1 MPDTPQDQ
9 ASVGTAP
16 VVALPP
22 NGAAAAAEPVVEPA
36 SETAPVAPDVQTAPA
51 EPAVSDEHTQ
61 PGTEAATEV
70 AETTQQGSETA
81 TAPSEP
87 AVTTPMVPAPKPPQE
102 PDMSKLPEVPIPAHQ
117 KKHALNTIK
126 AVKRLKDAAP
136 FIHPVDTVKLN
147 IPLYYNYIPR
157 PMDLS
162 TIERKLNANAY
173 AKVEE
178 ITDDFNLMVNNCF
191 KFNGEKAPISQM
203 VRNIQAS
210 FEKHMLNMPPFDAPL
225 QQLQQQQNQPKGA
238 DYPRIRRD
246 TFSDNG
252 RPKREIHPP
261 RPKDLPYDMRPKKKK
276 FQPELRFCQQI
287 LRDLMSKK
295 NESFLWPFTQP
306 VDPVAMECPTYFD
319 VVKNPMDLST
329 VQRKLA
335 EGQYERATDFEKDV
349 RLTISNCFLF
359 NPEGTMVNMLGH
371 KFEDVFNSKWSNR
384 PSTPESGDDEYEY
397 DFDFDAAGDDD
408 DFKLDINSITD
419 PTIEFLL
426 QNIER
431 MTKDLKKMR
440 EQKYQELKREW
451 LKRKKNKRGRKG
463 SKSSSRKRTKYSL
476 DDFDDEEEDVSGA
489 PVRNG
494 ALYPKHVTFEMKT
507 EISNAMQNI
516 DEKMLAKVL
525 AIIKEGMPDLK
536 DDEEIELEMDA
547 LSEETLSKLY
557 TYLVGSKKQ
566 AQEKRDDE
574 EEKRIES
581 LKNKLKQFENS
592 NGASGAPNGHQN
604 GGDSSSD
611 DDDDSDVSSEEE

>member
-1 MPDTPQDQ
+1 MSETKPEDKQKVQETPPGV
-9 ASVGTAP
+9 SVETAKESEDP
-16 VVALPP
+16 VDLPTP
-22 NGAAAAAEPVVEPA
+22 VEPVEQAADLKSGSAAGADEHVEPQQQQEEEGE
-36 SETAPVAPDVQTAPA
+36 SVS
-51 EPAVSDEHTQ
+51 PAV
-61 PGTEAATEV
+61 PAA
-70 AETTQQGSETA
+70 
-81 TAPSEP
+81 PL
-87 AVTTPMVPAPKPPQE
+87 VPAPKPPQE
-102 PDMSKLPEVPIPAHQ
+102 PDMANLPENPIPQHQ

-126 AVKRLKDAAP
+126 AVKRLKDASP
-136 FIHPVDTVKLN
+136 FIHPVDIVKLN
-147 IPLYYNYIPR
+147 IPLYYNYITR

-173 AKVEE
+173 ANVED
-178 ITDDFNLMVNNCF
+178 ITEDFNVMVNNCF

-210 FEKHMLNMPPFDAPL
+210 FEKHMLNMPAIDAPL
-225 QQLQQQQNQPKGA
+225 QQLQQQQQQQQNQSNGKNN
-238 DYPRIRRD
+238 DYPRIRRE

-295 NESFLWPFTQP
+295 NENFLWPFLQP
-306 VDPVAMECPTYFD
+306 VDPIAMECPTYFD
-319 VVKNPMDLST
+319 IVKEPMDLTT

-335 EGQYERATDFEKDV
+335 EGQYERAVDFEKDV
-349 RLTISNCFLF
+349 RLIIGNCYLF

-371 KFEDVFNSKWSNR
+371 KFEDVFNSKWTNR
-384 PSTPESGDDEYEY
+384 PATPESGDDEYEY
-397 DFDFDAAGDDD
+397 DFDFDGTGDED

-451 LKRKKNKRGRKG
+451 LKKKKNKRGRKG
-463 SKSSSRKRTKYSL
+463 SKSLSRKRTKYNL
-476 DDFDDEEEDVSGA
+476 DDFDDDDDEMNGA
-489 PVRNG
+489 PIKNG
-494 ALYPKHVTFEMKT
+494 SLYPKHVTFEMKT
-507 EISNAMQNI
+507 EISNAMQTIN
-516 DEKMLAKVL
+516 EKMLARVL

-536 DDEEIELEMDA
+536 DDEEIELEMDS

-557 TYLVGSKKQ
+557 VYLVGSKKQ

-581 LKNKLKQFENS
+581 LKNKLKQFENNNGANSNS
-592 NGASGAPNGHQN
+592 NGSRNNN
-604 GGDSSSD
+604 GGESSSD